1 MAFFCDQLTGFF
13 DFVNQIVYQVLIWL
27 FQSRVS
33 FLKPEILSDVNFES
47 LTYFD
52 DILSHFPDF
61 WRQKQSIYV

>member
-1 MAFFCDQLTGFF
+1 MAFLYVQLTEFL
-13 DFVNQIVYQVLIWL
+13 DFVNQTVYQVLIWV

-47 LTYFD
+47 LID
-52 DILSHFPDF
+52 DSLSHFPYF